1 MGVVRLHEK
10 SHNLFR
16 RQNGLYRPYLQ
27 YAELVLLVEMPICFV
42 SSLEMISIILVK
54 SGHTYVAILSFHK

>member
-1 MGVVRLHEK
+1 MDGYL
-10 SHNLFR
+10 
-16 RQNGLYRPYLQ
+16 GLRAWMEGAAGLSCGW
-27 YAELVLLVEMPICFV
+27 LLVEMPICFV